1 MTQRI
6 ICLLVFSISLSA
18 FVLPQ
23 VGSLH
28 AQEAKELTYYLPDL
42 EYDPAIPTPE
52 SFLGWQIGE
61 WHLSHDLQ
69 YHYLKAVS
77 EASDRILLSE
87 YARSYEQRPLIH
99 LIVTSPENH
108 SNLDELKQR
117 HVDYAYGEGSAKV
130 GDVPGVLYQGYNI
143 HGNEPSGGNSAVL
156 VAYYLA
162 AAPES
167 VVGQLLD
174 ENIILLDPCMNP
186 DGFHRFAS
194 WVNQHKAEV
203 LTPDGQDREYT
214 EAWPRGRTNHY
225 WFDLNRDWMPVQ
237 HPESRGR
244 VRAFQEW
251 RPNVL
256 TDHHEMGTDAT
267 FFFMPGEP
275 TRVYPTT
282 PAINQELTA
291 RIGEYHAKAL
301 DQIGSL
307 YYSGEGY
314 DDYYVGKGSTY
325 PDAQGTV
332 GILFEQASSRGHL
345 QESENGLLSFPF
357 TIRNQVVSSLST
369 QAAFVDLR
377 EDLLEYQRDVFSPS
391 KRPSGGYLIDS
402 EGDNGRAVELV
413 SMLLHH
419 DIEVD
424 IDMDTENSLKFYVS
438 KNQPQHNLIDALF
451 EPISAF
457 EDSLFYD
464 VSTWTLPYA
473 FNLPV
478 ASVSTAPP
486 RLTSALMMAQSA
498 PPSTRSDYA
507 YLLPWDDYYA
517 AKAAYQ
523 LMASGLRLKVS
534 SLPFTDA
541 EGRAHQ
547 PGTILIPVANQG
559 ELNSDEVYGI
569 IQATSRDTKLE
580 IYATG
585 SGDTNEG
592 LMLGSRSAWRT
603 MRMPK
608 VALLVE
614 GGVNSYDVGEVW
626 HLLDQRL
633 GMPCTKLSVDRV
645 SYADLSRY
653 NTIVMVD
660 GSYGALDGAG
670 TQALRD
676 WMGSGH
682 VLITEK
688 RAGSW
693 AAANGLA
700 DLRVAT
706 GSRSTGDNERR
717 PYELRSRDRGS
728 QVLGGAIF
736 EAQGDLTN
744 PLLFGFKRE
753 DVPIFKR
760 GLLRFE
766 LPNNPYAS
774 PLVFKEN
781 SLLSGYSPRGFE
793 DNLANTAGIVVS
805 NVSGG
810 RTISFADNPN
820 FRAFWFGTNRLFF
833 NALFFGSTIDSSA
846 AE

>member
-6 ICLLVFSISLSA
+6 IYLLVFTISFSG
-18 FVLPQ
+18 FVLPR
-23 VGSLH
+23 VDTLH
-28 AQEAKELTYYLPDL
+28 AQESIDLSYYLPDL
-42 EYDPAIPTPE
+42 EYDSAIPTPE

-61 WHLSHDLQ
+61 WHISSDMQ
-69 YHYLKAVS
+69 YLYLKAVA
-77 EASDRILLSE
+77 EASDRIIIRE

-99 LIVTSPENH
+99 LIVTSAKNQGQ
-108 SNLDELKQR
+108 LDELQQL
-117 HVDYAYGEGSAKV
+117 HVDYAYGDSNANV
-130 GDVPGVLYQGYNI
+130 SDVPGVLYQGYNI
-143 HGNEPSGGNSAVL
+143 HGNEPSGGNAAVL

-167 VVGQLLD
+167 AVGQLLE
-174 ENIILLDPCMNP
+174 ENIILIDPCMNP
-186 DGFHRFAS
+186 DGFNRFAS
-194 WVNQHKAEV
+194 WVNQHKSEV
-203 LTPDGQDREYT
+203 LTSDGQDREYT

-237 HPESRGR
+237 HPESQGR

-256 TDHHEMGTDAT
+256 TDHHEMGTNAT

-282 PAINQELTA
+282 PSINQELTA
-291 RIGEYHAKAL
+291 RIGEYHARAF

-377 EDLLEYQRDVFSPS
+377 EDLLKYQREVFNPS
-391 KRPSGGYLIDS
+391 KRPSGGYVIDS
-402 EGDNGRAVELV
+402 DGDFGRMSEMMAL
-413 SMLLHH
+413 LLHH
-419 DIEVD
+419 NIEVYPTGD
-424 IDMDTENSLKFYVS
+424 GDQAGFYVP
-438 KNQPQHNLIDALF
+438 KDQPQHNLIDALF
-451 EPISAF
+451 EPISEF

-478 ASVSTAPP
+478 ESVSSQPA
-486 RLTSALMMAQSA
+486 RLGSVVEMMV
-498 PPSTRSDYA
+498 PEPSNAKSDYA

-523 LMASGLRLKVS
+523 LMEAGLRVKVS

-541 EGRAHQ
+541 EGREHD
-547 PGTILIPVANQG
+547 PGTILIPVVNQG
-559 ELNSDEVYGI
+559 DLNSNEVHEI
-569 IQATSRDTKLE
+569 IQATRRATRLDIL
-580 IYATG
+580 ATG
-585 SGDTNEG
+585 SGDTQEG

-603 MRMPK
+603 MRLPQ
-608 VALLVE
+608 VAILVE
-614 GGVNSYDVGEVW
+614 GGVNSYDAGEVW

-633 GMPCTKLSVDRV
+633 GMPCTKLPVDDV
-645 SYADLSRY
+645 AYADLSRY

-660 GSYGALDGAG
+660 GSYGALSGAG
-670 TQALRD
+670 AQAIRD

-693 AAANGLA
+693 AAANSLA
-700 DLRVAT
+700 DLSMAA
-706 GSRSTGDNERR
+706 GSRSSIGNERR
-717 PYELRSRDRGS
+717 PYQMRSRDRGS

-736 EAQGDLTN
+736 EARGDLTN
-744 PLLFGFKRE
+744 PLLFGYKRE
-753 DVPIFKR
+753 EIPIFKR
-760 GLLRFE
+760 GLLLFE
-766 LPNNPYAS
+766 LPDNPYAS

-781 SLLSGYSPRGFE
+781 SLMSGYSPSGFE

-820 FRAFWFGTNRLFF
+820 FRAFWFGTNRMFF
-833 NALFFGSTIDSSA
+833 NALFFGSTIDASA
-846 AE
+846 TE